1 MGKKKDV
8 QQTNDDD
15 FKVSESKQAKIS
27 KEEQHIQIS
36 KQETEALIN
45 GDSPSPSVVSS
56 PQAELKAKI
65 ESILFC
71 IPEGV
76 TIDLL
81 AHKVNMASTDSVK
94 WAIQE
99 LQKDCDT
106 RGGLKIITD
115 DKGVWKFKVPDE
127 HIPFIQEA
135 AEPEFDRAV
144 LETLAYIAWRG
155 GSRQC
160 DVVRVRGNKA
170 YNHIRLLKERGFVE
184 SHRSGLSKWLELT
197 KKFNE
202 YFNLKQG
209 EKLPVPEE
217 ITKAAE
223 EAEKAAAAAEL
234 QAQELKAQQALS
246 VAELKKSKDEERFEK
261 EEATEDE
268 PDSGEDPKP
277 EDGDGVPGEPED
289 DEEEFKSKENPD
301 NE

>member
-1 MGKKKDV
+1 MGRKKKDV
-8 QQTNDDD
+8 
-15 FKVSESKQAKIS
+15 SEVAANAPI
-27 KEEQHIQIS
+27 
-36 KQETEALIN
+36 IN
-45 GDSPSPSVVSS
+45 GDSPASRSEAAVVPS

-65 ESILFC
+65 ESIMFC

-81 AHKVNMASTDSVK
+81 AHKVNMASMDSVK
-94 WAIQE
+94 WALQE
-99 LQKDCDT
+99 LQKDCET

-115 DKGVWKFKVPDE
+115 EKGVWKFKVPDE
-127 HIPFIQEA
+127 HIPFVQEA

-144 LETLAYIAWRG
+144 LETLAYIAWRN

-170 YNHIRLLKERGFVE
+170 YNHIKLLKEKGFIE

-223 EAEKAAAAAEL
+223 EAEKAAAAAQL
-234 QAQELKAQQALS
+234 QAEEKNIQKAQAIEEIRK
-246 VAELKKSKDEERFEK
+246 AKKDDKSREDDDKTPDRKPDEEPDES
-261 EEATEDE
+261 ED
-268 PDSGEDPKP
+268 DDTQ
-277 EDGDGVPGEPED
+277 GEPED
-289 DEEEFKSKENPD
+289 EDTEEIKSANPD